1 MQAAQP
7 ARKGQGIVFVLHVVL
22 RSGAVELSFTMLR
35 ILDLSQHETAN

>member
-7 ARKGQGIVFVLHVVL
+7 ARKGQGIVVLHVML
-22 RSGAVELSFTMLR
+22 RSGGVELSFTMLR